1 MTACSHTESAL
12 EALLFLADAP
22 LSVKSLACA
31 LQVSPQEI
39 HQALVS
45 IQARLRDENHGIQL
59 YELAGGWQFLS
70 AEQHHQLLY
79 NYFSLEDA
87 RPFSQAACEVLAI
100 VAYFQ
105 PVTRLQISS
114 LRGVNSD
121 TLVQSL
127 MQRNLLCEIGHS
139 LDIGNPALLGTT
151 PTFLDNFNLSTL
163 NDLTPLDSFAL
174 PDELIARIQQ
184 KFDMNGCSVSLVR
197 QHHNACSDTARSLQ
211 LYDVHMHNSH
221 TALSDTPDYQE
232 HNTEIT
238 KVETPS
244 IPAAQSSKA
253 QLQRGG
259 CSHDKTIHTD
269 AASLSSAPCITYNG
283 IEVHFDDED

>member
-31 LQVSPQEI
+31 LQVSSQEI

-87 RPFSQAACEVLAI
+87 RPLSQAACEVLAI

-139 LDIGNPALLGTT
+139 LDVGNPALLGTT

-184 KFDMNGCSVSLVR
+184 KFDMNGCSVSPVR
-197 QHHNACSDTARSLQ
+197 QQHNARSDTVRSLQ

-221 TALSDTPDYQE
+221 IALSDTPDYQE
-232 HNTEIT
+232 HNTEMT
-238 KVETPS
+238 KVETP
-244 IPAAQSSKA
+244 PVHAAQSSKA
-253 QLQRGG
+253 QLQRGE
-259 CSHDKTIHTD
+259 CDNDKTTHTD
-269 AASLSSAPCITYNG
+269 AASLSFAPCITYNG

>member
-31 LQVSPQEI
+31 LQVSSQEI

-127 MQRNLLCEIGHS
+127 MQRNLLCEVGHS
-139 LDIGNPALLGTT
+139 LDVGNPALLGTT

-163 NDLTPLDSFAL
+163 NDLAPLDSFAL
-174 PDELIARIQQ
+174 PGELIARIQQ
-184 KFDMNGCSVSLVR
+184 KFDMNGCSVSPVI
-197 QHHNACSDTARSLQ
+197 QQHNARSDTVRSLQ

-221 TALSDTPDYQE
+221 IALSDTPDYQE
-232 HNTEIT
+232 HDTEIT
-238 KVETPS
+238 KVETP
-244 IPAAQSSKA
+244 PAHAAQSSKV
-253 QLQRGG
+253 QMQRGE
-259 CSHDKTIHTD
+259 CANDKTTHTD

>member
-1 MTACSHTESAL
+1 MTACSQTESAL

-22 LSVKSLACA
+22 LPVKELAQA
-31 LQVSPQEI
+31 VHASPLDTQ
-39 HQALVS
+39 QALAS
-45 IQARLRDENHGIQL
+45 LQMRLREDNHGIQL

-139 LDIGNPALLGTT
+139 LDVGNPALLGTT

-163 NDLTPLDSFAL
+163 NDLAPLDSFAL
-174 PDELIARIQQ
+174 PGELIARIQQ
-184 KFDMNGCSVSLVR
+184 KFDMNECSVSPVR
-197 QHHNACSDTARSLQ
+197 QHHNACSDTAQSVK
-211 LYDVHMHNSH
+211 LYNVDMHHSH

-238 KVETPS
+238 KVETP
-244 IPAAQSSKA
+244 PVHAAQSSNV

-259 CSHDKTIHTD
+259 RSDDRAVHTD
-269 AASLSSAPCITYNG
+269 AESFSSAPCVTYNG